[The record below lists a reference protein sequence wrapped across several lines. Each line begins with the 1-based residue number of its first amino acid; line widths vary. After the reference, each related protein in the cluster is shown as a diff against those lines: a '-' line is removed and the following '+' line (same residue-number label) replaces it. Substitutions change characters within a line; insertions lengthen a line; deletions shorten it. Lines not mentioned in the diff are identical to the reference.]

1 MHISGYMLVD
11 ATQQMD
17 QRTSRMVYLF
27 FAEAL
32 RHRQALISL
41 IDQESIMGL
50 TGIQIFKMLPKTNCG
65 ECGVPT
71 CLAFAMNLAS
81 GKAELDACPYVS
93 DEAREKLAEASAPP
107 IRPVA
112 IGSGDRAFKVGGET
126 VMYRHEKTFYNPT
139 ALAALIASDID
150 AGDLDKKLKEWN
162 AFQYER
168 VGLNLRPELVA
179 LKDVNGDASSFAAAA
194 KKIAEESEFGL
205 VLMSDNVDVLKA
217 GVDVSAFKKPLLY
230 AATADNADD
239 MGNLAKEKGLPL
251 AVKADDIDGLIALS
265 DKLTGMGLKDLVLDS
280 GSREIK
286 QLFEDQVAIRRA
298 PLKAGNRSL
307 GFPTIT
313 FPCEMA
319 SNLDVETMLSS
330 LLIAKYAG
338 IVVLSDFKGEN
349 LFPLLLERLNIYTD
363 PQRPMTVTEG
373 IYEIGAPDENSP
385 VLVTTNFSLTY
396 FIVSGEI
403 EGSRIPS
410 WLLIMDTEGLSVMTA
425 WAAGKFAGDAVAM
438 FVKKCGIV
446 DKVAHKQIIIPGYA
460 ASISGEM
467 EEDLPDWQITIGP
480 RDASLIPKFLKDL
493 AA

>member
-1 MHISGYMLVD
+1 
-11 ATQQMD
+11 
-17 QRTSRMVYLF
+17 
-27 FAEAL
+27 
-32 RHRQALISL
+32 
-41 IDQESIMGL
+41 MGL
-50 TGIQIFKMLPKTNCG
+50 TGIQIFKLLPKTNCG

-81 GKAELDACPYVS
+81 GKAELEACPYVS
-93 DEAREKLAEASAPP
+93 DEAKEQLAEASAPP

-112 IGSGDRAFKVGGET
+112 IGAGERVFKTGGET
-126 VMYRHEKTFYNPT
+126 VMFRHEKTFYNPT
-139 ALAALIASDID
+139 GLAAQVSSDID
-150 AGDLDKKLKEWN
+150 AGALDEKLKSWN
-162 AFQYER
+162 ALQYER
-168 VGLNLRPELVA
+168 VGLNLKPELVA
-179 LKDVNGDASSFAAAA
+179 LKDANGDGSSFAAAA

-205 VLMSDNVDVLKA
+205 ILMSDNPEAMKA
-217 GVDVSAFKKPLLY
+217 GAEVSAFKKPLLY

-239 MGNLAKEKGLPL
+239 MGNLAKETGLPL
-251 AVKADDIDGLIALS
+251 AVKADSVETLIALS

-286 QLFEDQVAIRRA
+286 QVFEDQVAIRRA

-307 GFPTIT
+307 GFPTIA

-319 SNLDVETMLSS
+319 DNLDMETVIASM
-330 LLIAKYAG
+330 LIAKYTG
-338 IVVLSDFKGEN
+338 VVVMSDFKGEN
-349 LFPLLLERLNIYTD
+349 LFPLLLQRLNIFTD
-363 PQRPMTVTEG
+363 PQRPMTVTQG

-425 WAAGKFAGDAVAM
+425 WAAGKFSGDVVGM
-438 FVKKCGIV
+438 FVKKCGIA
-446 DKVAHKQIIIPGYA
+446 DKVAHKKIIIPGYA

-467 EEDLPDWQITIGP
+467 EEELPDWEIVIGP
-480 RDASLIPKFLKDL
+480 RDASLVPKFLKDMTN
-493 AA
+493 

>member
-1 MHISGYMLVD
+1 
-11 ATQQMD
+11 
-17 QRTSRMVYLF
+17 
-27 FAEAL
+27 
-32 RHRQALISL
+32 
-41 IDQESIMGL
+41 MGL

-93 DEAREKLAEASAPP
+93 DEAREQLAEASAPP

-112 IGSGDRAFKVGGET
+112 IGAGSRALKIGGET
-126 VMYRHEKTFYNPT
+126 VMFRHEKTFYNPT
-139 ALAALIASDID
+139 GLAAMITSDT
-150 AGDLDKKLKEWN
+150 DLDSIDKKLKEWN
-162 AFQYER
+162 ALQFER

-179 LKDVNGDASSFAAAA
+179 LKDANGDASTFSVAA
-194 KKIAEESEFGL
+194 KKIAEESEFNL
-205 VLMSDNVDVLKA
+205 ILMSDKVDVIKA
-217 GVDVSAFKKPLLY
+217 GVDACAFKKPLLY
-230 AATADNADD
+230 AATGDNADD
-239 MGNLAKEKGLPL
+239 MGNLAKETGLPL
-251 AVKADDIDGLIALS
+251 AVKADNMDDLIALS
-265 DKLTGMGLKDLVLDS
+265 DKLSGMGLKDLVLDS
-280 GSREIK
+280 GTREIK

-298 PLKAGNRSL
+298 PLKEGNRSL

-319 SNLDVETMLSS
+319 GNLDVETIISS

-338 IVVLSDFKGEN
+338 IVVLSDFKGESI
-349 LFPLLLERLNIYTD
+349 FPLLLERLNIFTD

-385 VLVTTNFSLTY
+385 VLITTNFSLTY

-403 EGSRIPS
+403 EGSRVPS

-425 WAAGKFAGDAVAM
+425 WAAGKFAGDAVAT
-438 FVKKCGIV
+438 FVKKSGIA
-446 DKVAHKQIIIPGYA
+446 DKVADSNKKIIIPGYA

-467 EEDLPDWQITIGP
+467 EEDLPDWEIVIGP
-480 RDASLIPKFLKDL
+480 RDAALIPKFLKER
-493 AA
+493 AN

>member
-1 MHISGYMLVD
+1 
-11 ATQQMD
+11 
-17 QRTSRMVYLF
+17 
-27 FAEAL
+27 
-32 RHRQALISL
+32 
-41 IDQESIMGL
+41 MGL
-50 TGIQIFKMLPKTNCG
+50 TGIQIFKLLPKTNCG

-93 DEAREKLAEASAPP
+93 DEAREQLAEASAPP

-112 IGSGDRAFKVGGET
+112 IGAGSRAFKTGGET
-126 VMYRHEKTFYNPT
+126 VMFRHEKTFYSPT
-139 ALAALIASDID
+139 GLAAMIASDLDTD
-150 AGDLDKKLKEWN
+150 ALDKKLKEWN

-179 LKDVNGDASSFAAAA
+179 LKDGNGDASAFASAA

-205 VLMSDNVDVLKA
+205 ILMSDKIDAIKA
-217 GVDVSAFKKPLLY
+217 AAEACAFKKPLLY
-230 AATADNADD
+230 AATADNVED
-239 MGNLAKEKGLPL
+239 MGNLAKETGLPL
-251 AVKADDIDGLIALS
+251 AVKADNLEALIGLS

-286 QLFEDQVAIRRA
+286 QVFEDQVVIRRA

-319 SNLDVETMLSS
+319 GNLDMETIIAAM
-330 LLIAKYAG
+330 LIAKYAG
-338 IVVLSDFKGEN
+338 IVVLSDFKGDS
-349 LFPLLLERLNIYTD
+349 LFPLLLERLNIFTD

-373 IYEIGAPDENSP
+373 IYEIGGPDENSP

-403 EGSRIPS
+403 EGSRVPS

-425 WAAGKFAGDAVAM
+425 WAAGKFAGDAVGM
-438 FVKKCGIV
+438 FVKKCGIA
-446 DKVAHKQIIIPGYA
+446 DKIAHKKIIIPGYA
-460 ASISGEM
+460 AAISGEM
-467 EEDLPDWQITIGP
+467 EEELPDWEIAIGP
-480 RDASLIPKFLKDL
+480 RDASLIPKFLKET
-493 AA
+493 A